1 MFRRTLFATVMLSV
15 SLSAAAQYQVPNL
28 RLKTRS
34 VAELQADERSLVGQ
48 WCRSD
53 YEGARLSA
61 DGWKKF
67 DPLTSL
73 KTNPDFNSI
82 YVISR
87 YQMNPP
93 ERVSMEASV
102 TYSVIG
108 RYELGIGY
116 TLLSDTRGVNFRF
129 SDKSGDLQISDID
142 PAQPNVSKP
151 AFIAWLKTQL
161 ATAKSVNEKMPLQ
174 QALDQLVPPPP
185 QPKTEEGSSS
195 SKQLQ

>member
-1 MFRRTLFATVMLSV
+1 MFRRMFFVGFMLSV
-15 SLSAAAQYQVPNL
+15 SLCAAAQYQVPNL

-34 VAELQADERSLVGQ
+34 VAELQADERTLIGQ

-53 YEGARLSA
+53 YEGARLSP

-67 DPLTSL
+67 DAVTSL
-73 KTNPDFNSI
+73 KSNPDFNSI

-116 TLLSDTRGVNFRF
+116 TLLSDTRDLNFKF
-129 SDKSGDLQISDID
+129 SDKSGDLQISEID
-142 PAQPNVSKP
+142 PPQPNVSKP

-161 ATAKSVNEKMPLQ
+161 ANAKSVSEKMPLQ

-185 QPKTEEGSSS
+185 KPKTEEGSSS